1 MCRCTRVGCYVS
13 SCVDTCTVWVSEFA
27 CLCVWLT
34 RSPRASVKCGS
45 TVQIISPACF
55 NWVTCWE
62 RNLWCFTTSLC
73 WGITKSGID
82 LVHVF
87 QNLLMMKWF
96 PFPKILGDA
105 CILAEAADPDE
116 PAQREPGDACGK
128 LHWLHGGEG
137 TPQTPLFS
145 ILPCSLIPRNCTKNW
160 NGPGSTSV

>member
-1 MCRCTRVGCYVS
+1 MLQLSNMFR
-13 SCVDTCTVWVSEFA
+13 E
-27 CLCVWLT
+27 
-34 RSPRASVKCGS
+34 K
-45 TVQIISPACF
+45 
-55 NWVTCWE
+55 
-62 RNLWCFTTSLC
+62 LWCFTTSLC

-87 QNLLMMKWF
+87 QTLLMMKWF

-145 ILPCSLIPRNCTKNW
+145 ILPCSLIPRNCTKIEMGLVALPCNTVHIIKCMLYICVVLNPDRLCW
-160 NGPGSTSV
+160 LELQLVLIVDWEVCLNDLLM